1 MKKLADYIV
10 DRRGFIF
17 VFVAVLTVVA
27 AIGIFKVNINYD
39 MSKYLPSDSSV
50 KRGMELMEKEYGE
63 MSAIT
68 VMFDDLSEEE
78 QLERKAELEAL
89 EHVKSVVYLQEDET
103 YQKDNHS
110 KYMLNVSANTYSEEA
125 RDVLKH
131 IEDAYG
137 NSAYLCGA
145 VVDNDMMVNTLL
157 EEIPI
162 IAVIAVA
169 IIFTILFLLCNSWVE
184 PFLYMGCIG
193 IAIVLNMGSNV
204 FLPSVSFMTF
214 AVGALL
220 QMGLSMDYSI
230 MLMNRYNQEKQKQAN
245 PVIAMKKALTNAFS
259 AIASSSVTTI
269 VGLLVLLFM
278 SFKIGQD
285 MGIVLAKGVFIS
297 LLCIFAIL
305 PGLVVV
311 FDKAMAK
318 THKKSLELNM
328 KPVMKF
334 AGKIRFLSLP
344 LIILVTIGALFLKD
358 GLDITYIKTFDNPE
372 QAKIEEAFGLDNQ
385 TVLLYG
391 KEESPEQIAE
401 YIAWLEQRKDVNS
414 VQDYSNTIGKS
425 YTYKE
430 LTEDMDI
437 TADQAKMLYQMYRD
451 NQNDSDYEK
460 ITMYDL
466 ICYIDTHV
474 AGNPAYTEFMD
485 KEQIEQIKDAR
496 KELEDGKDKI
506 KDGKKDLEDAK
517 KELTDGEKELSDGEK
532 KIADGKNEIA
542 KNQKKIEDSEKT
554 IAKNEKKL
562 AESEKK
568 IVANEK
574 KLAKSE
580 KQIAAGEKQ
589 LEKAEKEMA
598 ANEKKIAAGEQQL
611 EAAEEQMRLAG
622 MTEEMIASQLGNQK
636 AELQTARQQL
646 EAGKKKLQTEK
657 TKLVKGRKQLE
668 AGKKEL
674 AKGRK
679 QLEAGKK
686 KLAKGRKQLEAGK
699 KELAKAKKQIEDA
712 EKGLNDGKE
721 ELADGRKKYKDGKEE
736 LDDSLRI
743 YEKPMTAEEL
753 ADEMD
758 EDVDQVRDMLKI
770 RRMSMLDVEKDTM
783 TLEEFLYFITDEIL
797 PNETYSA
804 AIDEDMRS
812 EIEDGE
818 TQIQENRELMLGDKY
833 NRMIISTKYPSEGVA
848 TFACMGELLKKAGQ
862 FKKEAYLIGDSAMGY
877 EMDEGFTDELNFVTI
892 LTVIAILIVV
902 LFTFRSFVSSAVL
915 VAIIQA
921 AVFITT
927 AIVAL
932 QGYST
937 NYIALILVQCI
948 LMGATIDY
956 GILLFDNYREMR
968 QRMKKEQAL
977 GEAMNRSI
985 KTVLT
990 SSLILISTCL
1000 TVSVIMTQKIIA
1012 QTCLMIAYGAIC
1024 SVLMVV
1030 FILPAV
1036 LLLLDRIIIKKE
1048 KGVQ

>member
-1 MKKLADYIV
+1 MKKLGDWIV
-10 DRRGFIF
+10 DRRIMIFI
-17 VFVAVLTVVA
+17 FVAVLTVVSG
-27 AIGIFKVNINYD
+27 IGVFKTNINYD

-50 KRGMELMEKEYGE
+50 KRGMELMEEEYGE

-89 EHVKSVVYLQEDET
+89 EHVKSVVYLQDDKT

-110 KYMLNVSANTYSEEA
+110 KYMLNVSANTYSAKARAVLKNIEEA
-125 RDVLKH
+125 
-131 IEDAYG
+131 YG
-137 NSAYLCGA
+137 DSAYLCGA

-162 IAVIAVA
+162 IALIAVA
-169 IIFTILFLLCNSWVE
+169 IIFTILFILCNSWVE

-193 IAIVLNMGSNV
+193 IAIVLNMGSNA

-220 QMGLSMDYSI
+220 QMGLSMNYSI
-230 MLMNRYNQEKQKQAN
+230 MLMNRYNQEKQKQAD
-245 PVIAMKKALTNAFS
+245 PVIAMKQALTNAFS
-259 AIASSSVTTI
+259 AITSSSVTTI
-269 VGLLVLLFM
+269 AGLLVLLFM

-297 LLCIFAIL
+297 LLCIFTIL

-328 KPVMKF
+328 KPIMKF
-334 AGKIRFLSLP
+334 AGKIRFVSVP
-344 LIILVTIGALFLKD
+344 LIILITAGAVLLKD

-372 QAKIEEAFGLDNQ
+372 QAKIEEAFGVDNQ
-385 TVLLYG
+385 TVLLYD
-391 KEESPEQIAE
+391 KEENPEHIAE
-401 YIAWLEQRKDVNS
+401 YITWLEEREDVNS

-437 TADQAKMLYQMYRD
+437 TPEQAKMLYQMYRD

-466 ICYIDTHV
+466 ICYMDKHV
-474 AGNPAYTEFMD
+474 AGNPAYAEFMD
-485 KEQIEQIKDAR
+485 KEQIDQIQDAR

-506 KDGKKDLEDAK
+506 KDGRKDLEDAE

-532 KIADGKNEIA
+532 KIVDGKNEIA
-542 KNQKKIEDSEKT
+542 KNEQKMRDSEKT
-554 IAKNEKKL
+554 IVKNEKKL
-562 AESEKK
+562 AKSEKK
-568 IVANEK
+568 IVKNEK

-580 KQIAAGEKQ
+580 KQLAKGEKQ
-589 LEKAEKEMA
+589 LKKAEKEMA
-598 ANEKKIAAGEQQL
+598 ANEKKLVAGEQQL
-611 EAAEEQMRLAG
+611 KAAEEQMRLAG
-622 MTEEMIASQLGNQK
+622 MTEEMIASQLGAQK

-646 EAGKKKLQTEK
+646 VAGKKQLQTEK
-657 TKLVKGRKQLE
+657 AKLVKGRKQLE

-686 KLAKGRKQLEAGK
+686 ELAKGRKQLEDGK
-699 KELAKAKKQIEDA
+699 KELAKAKRQIENA
-712 EKGLNDGKE
+712 ERELNDGKE
-721 ELADGRKKYKDGKEE
+721 ELADGRKKYNDAKEE
-736 LDDSLRI
+736 LDESLRI
-743 YEKPMTAEEL
+743 YEKPMTAKEL
-753 ADEMD
+753 AKEMD
-758 EDVDQVRDMLKI
+758 EEVDNVRDMLKI
-770 RRMSMLDVEKDTM
+770 RRMSMLDVEQDTM

-797 PNETYSA
+797 PDETYSA
-804 AIDEDMRS
+804 AIDDDMRS

-818 TQIQENRELMLGDKY
+818 TQIRENRELMLGDKY
-833 NRMIISTKYPSEGVA
+833 NRMIISTKYPSEGAA
-848 TFACMGELLKKAGQ
+848 TFACMGELLQKAGQ

-902 LFTFRSFVSSAVL
+902 LFTFRSFVSSAAL
-915 VAIIQA
+915 VAVIQA

-968 QRMKKEQAL
+968 QKLEKRQAL

-1036 LLLLDRIIIKKE
+1036 LLLLDRVIIRKK